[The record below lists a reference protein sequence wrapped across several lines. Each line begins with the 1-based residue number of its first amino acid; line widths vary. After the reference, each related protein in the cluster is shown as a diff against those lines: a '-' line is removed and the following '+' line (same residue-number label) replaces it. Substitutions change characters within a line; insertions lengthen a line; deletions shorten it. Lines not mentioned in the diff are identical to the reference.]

1 MSDPLNERLNK
12 ILPRVISDEFLS
24 GSGIGNEIAFYIF
37 DYPPEDEL
45 RVRDYLRTLLDHIP
59 KQKHGLRVKHID
71 LFDFVLDYLKSRKLL
86 DKAIQMQREKGDEAL
101 KKALA
106 GPLHESKLGSPV
118 RRGRPAG
125 ATRSRDRVRR
135 RQRLAAAAVA
145 HAAQQSPA
153 VMGKTPLV
161 MFYPGRYDG
170 QSLRLFG
177 KTQEQQLLPGLQA
190 GAVRS
195 RLKCSSRT
203 SLNVTSSGPSTAS

>member
-37 DYPPEDEL
+37 DYPPEHEL

-59 KQKHGLRVKHID
+59 KQKHGLRAKHID
-71 LFDFVLDYLKSRKLL
+71 LFDFLLNYLQGRTLL

-106 GPLHESKLGSPV
+106 GPLHESKLSSVFAEVAKPEQHDLVIVSGVGSVWPLL
-118 RRGRPAG
+118 
-125 ATRSRDRVRR
+125 RSHTLLNNL
-135 RQRLAAAAVA
+135 Q
-145 HAAQQSPA
+145 P

-177 KTQEQQLLPGLQA
+177 K
-190 GAVRS
+190 
-195 RLKCSSRT
+195 LKNNNYYRAFK
-203 SLNVTSSGPSTAS
+203 LVP

>member
-1 MSDPLNERLNK
+1 MSDSLNERLNK
-12 ILPRVISDEFLS
+12 ILPRVISDAFLG

-59 KQKHGLRVKHID
+59 KQKYGLRVKHID
-71 LFDFVLDYLKSRKLL
+71 LLDFVLDYLKSRKLF
-86 DKAIQMQREKGDEAL
+86 DKAIQMEREKGDEAL

-106 GPLHESKLGSPV
+106 GPLHESKLSQVFAEVAKPEQHDLVIVSGVGSVWPLL
-118 RRGRPAG
+118 
-125 ATRSRDRVRR
+125 RSHT
-135 RQRLAAAAVA
+135 LLNNL
-145 HAAQQSPA
+145 QS

-177 KTQEQQLLPGLQA
+177 KIKSDNYYRAFKLVP
-190 GAVRS
+190 
-195 RLKCSSRT
+195 
-203 SLNVTSSGPSTAS
+203 

>member
-12 ILPRVISDEFLS
+12 ILLRVTSNDFLS

-45 RVRDYLRTLLDHIP
+45 RVRDFLRTLLDHIP

-71 LFDFVLDYLKSRKLL
+71 LFDFVIEYLKNRNLL
-86 DKAIQMQREKGDEAL
+86 DKAIQMQRGKGNESL

-106 GPLHESKLGSPV
+106 GPLHETKLSSVFAEVAKPDQHDLVILSGVGSVWPLL
-118 RRGRPAG
+118 
-125 ATRSRDRVRR
+125 RSHTLLNNL
-135 RQRLAAAAVA
+135 Q
-145 HAAQQSPA
+145 P

-177 KTQEQQLLPGLQA
+177 K
-190 GAVRS
+190 
-195 RLKCSSRT
+195 LKNTNYYRAFK
-203 SLNVTSSGPSTAS
+203 LIP